1 MMVACQW
8 HFFDYLICLD
18 WTKDLDDMADTVADV
33 GPDHDLWESLHR
45 LLLYH
50 LPPEVRLEQNCAH
63 YSDSRNRIKQPV
75 WGQALPPATP
85 HTCFQTPPEEK
96 SLRHSLNNCL
106 LNIFLWFL
114 SHFDDGGT
122 DGEPLASLEL
132 CGEAEETAVLHIQVV
147 VHLGR
152 GKLKTPSGQ
161 RRRI

>member
-1 MMVACQW
+1 MTW
-8 HFFDYLICLD
+8 LIQSLTLVPTTTSGNPFTDSCSITCHQKSD
-18 WTKDLDDMADTVADV
+18 WRKTVHIV
-33 GPDHDLWESLHR
+33 RIQETVSSNLFEGKLCR
-45 LLLYH
+45 LR
-50 LPPEVRLEQNCAH
+50 LPIHVSKHPLN
-63 YSDSRNRIKQPV
+63 K
-75 WGQALPPATP
+75 
-85 HTCFQTPPEEK
+85 K

-132 CGEAEETAVLHIQVV
+132 CCKGEETTVLYIQVV